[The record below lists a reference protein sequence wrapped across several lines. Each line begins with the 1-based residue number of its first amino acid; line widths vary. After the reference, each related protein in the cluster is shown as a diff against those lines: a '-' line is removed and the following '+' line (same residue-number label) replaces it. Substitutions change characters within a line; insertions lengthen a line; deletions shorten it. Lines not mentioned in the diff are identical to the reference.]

1 MTDTTIADIPTEKVV
16 LDNTEWF
23 EGQDGGGSFKSHVGS
38 IRGVGAVAVTASV
51 DDAVDVGPYPQL
63 ALVTTT
69 GDGSGV
75 DQINIVNPTL
85 DGSGRN
91 SSLIGQAI
99 IVTLQTL
106 TDPADYVNI
115 TVAGSANVRARNIPV
130 PASGPYGL
138 IRQYSSVTLNAVGDT
153 IMFRWDG
160 AHWYIDGSVGSFTGT
175 PTSNVNIQPL
185 DGAGAYLA
193 GGDGTPGGD
202 LNLTGGITTTGAA
215 VGGSVV
221 IRAGS
226 NNDAGNGGN
235 VTIDGGGGLAN
246 GYILVGSI
254 VALPTADPHVANA
267 LWNNSGILTIS
278 AG

>member
-1 MTDTTIADIPTEKVV
+1 MTDTTIANIPIEQVV
-16 LDNTEWF
+16 LDNTDWF
-23 EGQDGGGSFKSHVGS
+23 EGQKQGGDSFKAHVQGL
-38 IRGVGAVAVTASV
+38 RGLGGVNITTSAVSQ
-51 DDAVDVGPYPQL
+51 DVGPEPQ
-63 ALVTTT
+63 VVYITT
-69 GDGSGV
+69 GGTGGEEL
-75 DQINIVNPTL
+75 INIVTPTL
-85 DGSGRN
+85 DGNGYNTNYLGSRVFVV
-91 SSLIGQAI
+91 LAVQ
-99 IVTLQTL
+99 
-106 TDPADYVNI
+106 TDPADTVTI
-115 TVAGSANVRARNIPV
+115 TIDGGASCPLLV
-130 PASGPYGL
+130 PIWSSGPYGL

-221 IRAGS
+221 I
-226 NNDAGNGGN
+226 
-235 VTIDGGGGLAN
+235 
-246 GYILVGSI
+246 
-254 VALPTADPHVANA
+254 
-267 LWNNSGILTIS
+267 S